1 MEEEKLFYFG
11 IKNKIYKIEEKNAI
25 LVPFLNNI
33 IEGKKYICNTPEK
46 YLKFSEDFI
55 INDNKKYIINNKT
68 TFDFIIEYINIWKND
83 LSDEKQ
89 DDIIRVKYG
98 DPNKYLNQNDIKL
111 IENYIKKKNRK
122 KYKKK
127 VDYYKKCIDIL
138 SNLLFEI
145 SEHFLMKNL
154 SIKIQIYIA
163 TIICK
168 CSFSEIDDLLE

>member
-89 DDIIRVKYG
+89 DDIIRAKYG
-98 DPNKYLNQNDIKL
+98 DPHKYL
-111 IENYIKKKNRK
+111 KKKNRK

-154 SIKIQIYIA
+154 SIKLQIYIA